1 MLHYLGL
8 SVVHYLSFLI
18 SMLSPNNDI
27 VFRLLVGVTSYWRF
41 PSRVS
46 SKVFLA
52 NISSKV
58 ILGKCYSER
67 KNSRY
72 DKDTKCITC
81 NYYSGVT
88 EALLLNRVTLLLL

>member
-8 SVVHYLSFLI
+8 SVIHYMSFLI

-46 SKVFLA
+46 SKVFFG
-52 NISSKV
+52 KY
-58 ILGKCYSER
+58 ILKGYFRQMLFR
-67 KNSRY
+67 K
-72 DKDTKCITC
+72 KELTIPPGHKMHHM
-81 NYYSGVT
+81 
-88 EALLLNRVTLLLL
+88 